1 MRRLFLAVAACAVG
15 PAAEAG
21 VVVVANFTPDAVTLT
36 LTEPGRE
43 KQSVTLQ
50 PAQVAPLGVGGP
62 AVLVVPATPQHL
74 AYNLDP
80 YNAYVIVP
88 DAQTGRRLEGVE
100 LPGMPLDQDTKPG
113 GSPKREP
120 VRVPVTLMVD
130 DADPRAE
137 ALWKDLLGKRLA
149 AASAMFEAHCGIKFE
164 PAGFAV
170 WKSDPQAATV
180 PELLADFQQKQK
192 APPGGLVIGWTSRKV
207 EEKPKEPAPFGGSRH
222 APATHL
228 LMREWA
234 PREEAER
241 TEALVHHLGRAFG
254 AVPVPDVGS
263 VMREQLGNGLALHA
277 QYKMRF
283 DPLNA
288 LVLNVWADE
297 RRNGKVETAAD
308 LSPAGR
314 ARLKRVYA
322 ALLKAKP
329 GDPSALAYIN
339 EFDRD
344 LAQNPK
350 KDVPP
355 DPPAPPKADS
365 KRDVVARVVVA
376 AVTAKARAAGVP
388 GGPTGDDL
396 TVVYARA
403 AATAALTAD
412 VDGATAD
419 DRVGG
424 FLLGLAVALDD
435 TDALR
440 TDEATRDQVAAVES
454 PTARDERREVLGNP
468 TVRGR
473 RDLCRRFAVGV
484 ATGELLPRQA
494 AEAAAVFR
502 TFQAIEGPRPA
513 GVGLPALAAELAGI
527 EFTRQPRDDLARLT
541 QLASLPNTAALMP
554 EMSGLPDGLSAER
567 FTARYGSATDPR
579 FLAALDD
586 LRRRVRPA
594 AKP

>member
-1 MRRLFLAVAACAVG
+1 MRRLLMAMAACAVG
-15 PAAEAG
+15 PTAEAG
-21 VVVVANFTPDAVTLT
+21 VVVVADFTPAEVTLT

-50 PAQVAPLGVGGP
+50 PAQVAPVGVGGP

-80 YNAYVIVP
+80 YNAYMILP

-100 LPGMPLDQDTKPG
+100 LPGMPPEQDTKPG
-113 GSPKREP
+113 AAPRRDP
-120 VRVPVTLMVD
+120 VRVPVTLLVD

-137 ALWKDLLGKRLA
+137 ALWKELLGKRLA
-149 AASAMFEAHCGIKFE
+149 AASAVFEAHCGIRFE
-164 PAGFAV
+164 PVGFAV
-170 WKSDPQAATV
+170 WKSEPLAATV
-180 PELLADFQQKQK
+180 PELLADFQQKVK
-192 APPGGLVIGWTSRKV
+192 APLGGLAIGWTSRKV
-207 EEKPKEPAPFGGSRH
+207 EEKPREPAPLGGSRA
-222 APATHL
+222 APSGHL
-228 LMREWA
+228 LMREWT

-241 TEALVHHLGRAFG
+241 TETLVHHLGRALG
-254 AVPVPDVGS
+254 AVTVPDVGS

-277 QYKMRF
+277 QYRMRF

-297 RRNGKVETAAD
+297 RRSGKIEKAED
-308 LSPAGR
+308 LSPVGR
-314 ARLKRVYA
+314 ARLKRVYG

-329 GDPSALAYIN
+329 GEPAALAYLN

-344 LAQNPK
+344 LVQAPK
-350 KDVPP
+350 KDMPP
-355 DPPAPPKADS
+355 EPKAPAKADAN
-365 KRDVVARVVVA
+365 RDLVARTVVT
-376 AVTAKARAAGVP
+376 AVTAKARATSAP

-396 TVVYARA
+396 TVAYVRA

-412 VDGATAD
+412 VANATAD

-440 TDEATRDQVAAVES
+440 ADESTREQVAAVES
-454 PTARDERREVLGNP
+454 ASARDERREVLGNP
-468 TVRGR
+468 TIRGR

-494 AEAAAVFR
+494 AEAVAVAR
-502 TFQAIEGPRPA
+502 TFQALDGPRPA
-513 GVGLPALAAELAGI
+513 GVGLPSLAAELAGI
-527 EFTRQPRDDLARLT
+527 EFTRLPREDLARLT
-541 QLASLPNTAALMP
+541 QLASLPDTAGLMP
-554 EMSGLPDGLSAER
+554 DVVGLPDGLSPER
-567 FTARYGSATDPR
+567 FSAWYGSATDPR